1 MQLEDGRKSLQKFS
15 EECDGSYNMDVHV
28 RLDPS
33 DALFVDVIHSNAKP
47 LVDMGAGLYE
57 PCGHVDFY
65 PNGGQEQP
73 GCPNPIT
80 GAIGKI
86 LTFNWNG
93 KLLIVS

>member
-1 MQLEDGRKSLQKFS
+1 MPDWLVFTWHIPDYKFPVLCFCFT
-15 EECDGSYNMDVHV
+15 E
-28 RLDPS
+28 LPIT
-33 DALFVDVIHSNAKP
+33 LFVDVIHSNAKP

-93 KLLIVS
+93 KSLIDS